1 MRLWYARL
9 TRALM
14 ATSLCGP
21 LLTHA
26 VEADGQRGFDPSQ
39 LLKPTVCP
47 TLFKLNA
54 KGQCEAQAD
63 QIKAL
68 KTSEV
73 CQPSALFAF
82 DTIKG
87 ECKAKQDTVAA
98 ECKAVEGFNAKIAQ
112 AGADA
117 KCTYTPAIDVES
129 SNSGDYLGDCFII
142 KSKVKGYPDLA
153 PDSTIIVTRLD
164 NSNPDEAMVTVVP
177 AQRWDKLSFFQEY
190 VPGMSCRPSNTSAIA
205 PMDVPVRALTDAGA
219 LRMGWVHGVLTMPY
233 KYYPSKKK
241 FEAGV
246 PLGAYLGWR
255 WGQPGAGLTI
265 AAAVTIGSVK
275 ANTVDPKT
283 LDADGKP
290 KVTGNTNATALAA
303 ALGYVVD
310 ITRNEQ
316 RNPFKVGVFVG
327 KDFVNTSPNL
337 VYEYNRKT
345 WVALQIGFQF
355 TDYR

>member
-1 MRLWYARL
+1 MHHWHRRIRQAFTAAMLIGPVL
-9 TRALM
+9 TDA
-14 ATSLCGP
+14 AESDK
-21 LLTHA
+21 A
-26 VEADGQRGFDPSQ
+26 RGFDPSQ
-39 LLKPTVCP
+39 LVKPSVCP

-54 KGQCEAQAD
+54 KGLCEVQAG
-63 QIKAL
+63 QVQAL
-68 KTSEV
+68 KTTET
-73 CQPSALFAF
+73 CQPNTLFTL
-82 DTIKG
+82 DTAKG
-87 ECKAKQDTVAA
+87 ECKAKQDTVAP
-98 ECKAVEGFNAKIAQ
+98 ECKAVEGFNAKIEQ
-112 AGADA
+112 AGVDA
-117 KCTYTPAIDVES
+117 KCIYSPAIDVES

-142 KSKVKGYPDLA
+142 KSKVQGYPDLA
-153 PDSTIIVTRLD
+153 PDSAYIVTRQD
-164 NSNPDEAMVTVVP
+164 NSNPDKPMVKVVP

-190 VPGMSCRPSNTSAIA
+190 VPGMSCRPSNTSSVA
-205 PMDVPVRALTDAGA
+205 PLDLPARSLTDAGA

-255 WGQPGAGLTI
+255 WGQPGAGLTL